1 MTTSPAFLNRIF
13 YKNKTFA
20 ENFESIQKYTFT
32 NAFKESMCPEQS
44 CGIIPKPLPVPI
56 KQMDLT
62 ITMNPY
68 TKTYTDI
75 PVYDPQPEEPLS
87 LTQLVLEMLPEVSD
101 IATIPTTIPSPP
113 TPQDPT
119 GLCLEVTGTVAPPP
133 PPPKQKTLYD
143 PCMSGLG
150 GTYDTLFWSIYIG
163 VYGYPEYKHIKT
175 NYACAL
181 LNEKKKIAQY
191 LNLSENQKKM
201 KTSAYKISKGGVQEI
216 QSDCHTQTS
225 TTNFPVVLAMS
236 FFYEKNVWIID
247 ETNRVYLKFHGKPEE
262 DHDGDGAYTTTK
274 IPCMIIYKT
283 PAKSPRYT
291 VETCPTQSMA
301 EEIAKKMI
309 CLDHYD
315 LPIKSASNYKMEDLE
330 YMANVLGI
338 ETGGGKKLKKIDLY
352 DLVKTRCIWTK

>member
-1 MTTSPAFLNRIF
+1 MTMTTSPAFLNRIF

-87 LTQLVLEMLPEVSD
+87 LTQLVLEMLPDMTS
-101 IATIPTTIPSPP
+101 TPP
-113 TPQDPT
+113 TSTTQDPT
-119 GLCLEVTGTVAPPP
+119 GLCLEVPGIVAPPP
-133 PPPKQKTLYD
+133 PKQNTLYD
-143 PCMSGLG
+143 PCMGVPG
-150 GTYDTLFWSIYIG
+150 GAYDTLFWSIYIG
-163 VYGYPEYKHIKT
+163 VYGFTEYKYIKT

-191 LNLSENQKKM
+191 LNLPENQKKM

-262 DHDGDGAYTTTK
+262 EEDRDGASATTTTK

-291 VETCPTQSMA
+291 VETCPTQAMT

-338 ETGGGKKLKKIDLY
+338 ETGGGGGKKLKKIDLY